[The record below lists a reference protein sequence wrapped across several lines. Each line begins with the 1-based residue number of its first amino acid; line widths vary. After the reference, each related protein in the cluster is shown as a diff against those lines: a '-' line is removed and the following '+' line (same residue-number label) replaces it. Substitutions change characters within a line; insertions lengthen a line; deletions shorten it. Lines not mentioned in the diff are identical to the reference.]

1 MVIYTSKFQEH
12 CDLNI
17 FNDQKQTALH
27 IALKARSL
35 RIAEQLVGYGADLD
49 VVDKDG
55 NTPLHYAFVL
65 PSMGSVSVDTPQLS
79 KVTDML
85 YLLLSTD

>member
-1 MVIYTSKFQEH
+1 MINTSKFQEH

-17 FNDQKQTALH
+17 YNGQKQTALH
-27 IALKARSL
+27 IALMARSL
-35 RIAEQLVGYGADLD
+35 RIAEQLVGYGADLN

-79 KVTDML
+79 KVIVML
-85 YLLLSTD
+85 